1 MAGNDFGGFGS
12 GFGQG
17 STPPQAPG
25 FEQMNQE
32 FYQSAQQP
40 YQGQG
45 FGQPQYSGFEQNQG
59 FGQPDLQGFEQP
71 AQGFGQPDQGF
82 GQPAQGFGKPDQG
95 FGQPAQGFGQP
106 DQGFGQPAQGFGQPD
121 QGFEQPAQGFGQPAQ
136 GMGGHTPPPG
146 WANPSAPTDPFGGVS
161 QPRQQA
167 EPELRWWQKGARVFL
182 IGGAA
187 VLILAILVF
196 VIATNLNKRSVENPP
211 AVNLPQIE
219 QSQVEQPQV
228 EQPQVEQPQA
238 EQPQVEQPQT
248 PVTPQ
253 PDPKQWQLIG
263 NTNGYDFVETRLG
276 EFVVKDLQLYFRND
290 GGVQVRSV
298 AVGTL
303 DGYPGVYEVEVP
315 RSAALFD
322 SITVGYKFIVSFD
335 VYKAADSKDIFI
347 ENIRPEK

>member
-1 MAGNDFGGFGS
+1 MAGNDFRGFGS

-59 FGQPDLQGFEQP
+59 FGQPDQVEQP
-71 AQGFGQPDQGF
+71 AQGFGQPDQV
-82 GQPAQGFGKPDQG
+82 
-95 FGQPAQGFGQP
+95 
-106 DQGFGQPAQGFGQPD
+106 
-121 QGFEQPAQGFGQPAQ
+121 EQPAQGFGQSDQ

-146 WANPSAPTDPFGGVS
+146 WANPSAPTDPFGQSGITAPFGQDPFGGVS
-161 QPRQQA
+161 QPRQQV
-167 EPELRWWQKGARVFL
+167 EPELKWWQKGARVFL

-211 AVNLPQIE
+211 DVDI
-219 QSQVEQPQV
+219 SQNEQPQI
-228 EQPQVEQPQA
+228 QPQQT
-238 EQPQVEQPQT
+238 QT

-263 NTNGYDFVETRLG
+263 STNGYDFVETRLG

-322 SITVGYKFIVSFD
+322 RITVGYKFIVSFD

>member
-1 MAGNDFGGFGS
+1 MAGNDFGGL
-12 GFGQG
+12 GQG

-45 FGQPQYSGFEQNQG
+45 FGQP
-59 FGQPDLQGFEQP
+59 DLQGFGYQD
-71 AQGFGQPDQGF
+71 QGFGQPDQGF
-82 GQPAQGFGKPDQG
+82 GQPD
-95 FGQPAQGFGQP
+95 
-106 DQGFGQPAQGFGQPD
+106 
-121 QGFEQPAQGFGQPAQ
+121 Q

-161 QPRQQA
+161 QPRQQV
-167 EPELRWWQKGARVFL
+167 EPELKWWQKGARVFL

-211 AVNLPQIE
+211 DVDI
-219 QSQVEQPQV
+219 SQNEQPQI
-228 EQPQVEQPQA
+228 QPQQT
-238 EQPQVEQPQT
+238 QT

-263 NTNGYDFVETRLG
+263 STNGYDFVETRLG

-322 SITVGYKFIVSFD
+322 RITVGYKFIVSFD

-347 ENIRPEK
+347 ENVRPEK

>member
-1 MAGNDFGGFGS
+1 MAGNDFGGL
-12 GFGQG
+12 GQG

-45 FGQPQYSGFEQNQG
+45 FGQP
-59 FGQPDLQGFEQP
+59 DLQGFGYQD
-71 AQGFGQPDQGF
+71 QGFGQPDQGF
-82 GQPAQGFGKPDQG
+82 GQPD
-95 FGQPAQGFGQP
+95 QGFGQP
-106 DQGFGQPAQGFGQPD
+106 DQG
-121 QGFEQPAQGFGQPAQ
+121 
-136 GMGGHTPPPG
+136 MGGYTPPPG

-167 EPELRWWQKGARVFL
+167 EPELKWWQKGARVFL

-187 VLILAILVF
+187 ILILAILVF

-211 AVNLPQIE
+211 AVDLPQI
-219 QSQVEQPQV
+219 
-228 EQPQVEQPQA
+228 EQPQA
-238 EQPQVEQPQT
+238 EQPQTPVVEQPQTQPQQPEPPQPQT

-322 SITVGYKFIVSFD
+322 RITVGYKFIVSFD

>member
-1 MAGNDFGGFGS
+1 MAGNDFRGFGS

-17 STPPQAPG
+17 STLPQAPG

-59 FGQPDLQGFEQP
+59 FGQPD
-71 AQGFGQPDQGF
+71 
-82 GQPAQGFGKPDQG
+82 QG

-106 DQGFGQPAQGFGQPD
+106 D
-121 QGFEQPAQGFGQPAQ
+121 Q

-167 EPELRWWQKGARVFL
+167 EPELKWWQKGARVFL

-211 AVNLPQIE
+211 AVDLPQIE
-219 QSQVEQPQV
+219 QSQAEQPQA
-228 EQPQVEQPQA
+228 EQPQAEQPQA

-253 PDPKQWQLIG
+253 PDPKQWQPIG

-315 RSAALFD
+315 RSAVLFD
-322 SITVGYKFIVSFD
+322 SITVGYRFIVSFD

>member
-59 FGQPDLQGFEQP
+59 FGQPDLQGFGYQ
-71 AQGFGQPDQGF
+71 D
-82 GQPAQGFGKPDQG
+82 
-95 FGQPAQGFGQP
+95 
-106 DQGFGQPAQGFGQPD
+106 
-121 QGFEQPAQGFGQPAQ
+121 Q

-167 EPELRWWQKGARVFL
+167 EPELKWWQKGARVFL

-187 VLILAILVF
+187 ALILAILVF

-211 AVNLPQIE
+211 AVDLPQI
-219 QSQVEQPQV
+219 EQPQV
-228 EQPQVEQPQA
+228 EQPQVEQPQTPVV
-238 EQPQVEQPQT
+238 EQPQTQPQQPEPQQPQT

-322 SITVGYKFIVSFD
+322 KITVGYKFIVSFD

>member
-1 MAGNDFGGFGS
+1 MAGNDFRGFGS

-32 FYQSAQQP
+32 FYQSAQQS

-59 FGQPDLQGFEQP
+59 FGQP
-71 AQGFGQPDQGF
+71 AQGFGQPD
-82 GQPAQGFGKPDQG
+82 
-95 FGQPAQGFGQP
+95 
-106 DQGFGQPAQGFGQPD
+106 
-121 QGFEQPAQGFGQPAQ
+121 Q

-146 WANPSAPTDPFGGVS
+146 WANPSAPTDPFGQSGITAPFGQDPFGGVS
-161 QPRQQA
+161 QPRQQV
-167 EPELRWWQKGARVFL
+167 EPELKWWQKGARVFL

-211 AVNLPQIE
+211 DVDI
-219 QSQVEQPQV
+219 SQNEQPQI
-228 EQPQVEQPQA
+228 QPQQT
-238 EQPQVEQPQT
+238 QT

-263 NTNGYDFVETRLG
+263 STNGYDFVETRLG

-322 SITVGYKFIVSFD
+322 RITVGYRFIVSFD

>member
-1 MAGNDFGGFGS
+1 
-12 GFGQG
+12 
-17 STPPQAPG
+17 
-25 FEQMNQE
+25 MNQE

-59 FGQPDLQGFEQP
+59 FGQPDQG
-71 AQGFGQPDQGF
+71 
-82 GQPAQGFGKPDQG
+82 
-95 FGQPAQGFGQP
+95 
-106 DQGFGQPAQGFGQPD
+106 GQPAQGFGQPD

-228 EQPQVEQPQA
+228 EQPQVEQPQ
-238 EQPQVEQPQT
+238 T

-263 NTNGYDFVETRLG
+263 STNGYDFVETRLG

-322 SITVGYKFIVSFD
+322 RITVGYKFIVSFD

>member
-1 MAGNDFGGFGS
+1 MAGNDFGGL
-12 GFGQG
+12 GQG

-59 FGQPDLQGFEQP
+59 FGQPDQGGQPAQGFGQPDQVEQP
-71 AQGFGQPDQGF
+71 AQGFGQPDQGMV
-82 GQPAQGFGKPDQG
+82 GY
-95 FGQPAQGFGQP
+95 
-106 DQGFGQPAQGFGQPD
+106 
-121 QGFEQPAQGFGQPAQ
+121 
-136 GMGGHTPPPG
+136 TPPPG
-146 WANPSAPTDPFGGVS
+146 WANPSAPTDPFGQSGTTAPFGQDPFGGVS
-161 QPRQQA
+161 QPRQQV
-167 EPELRWWQKGARVFL
+167 EPELKWWQKGARVFL

-196 VIATNLNKRSVENPP
+196 VIAMNLNKRSVENPP
-211 AVNLPQIE
+211 AVDLPQIE
-219 QSQVEQPQV
+219 QSQAEQPQA
-228 EQPQVEQPQA
+228 EQPQAEQPQA

-263 NTNGYDFVETRLG
+263 STDGYDFVETRLG

-298 AVGTL
+298 AMGTL

-322 SITVGYKFIVSFD
+322 RITVGYKFIVSFD

>member
-25 FEQMNQE
+25 FEQ
-32 FYQSAQQP
+32 
-40 YQGQG
+40 
-45 FGQPQYSGFEQNQG
+45 NQG
-59 FGQPDLQGFEQP
+59 FGQPDLQGFGYQ
-71 AQGFGQPDQGF
+71 D
-82 GQPAQGFGKPDQG
+82 
-95 FGQPAQGFGQP
+95 
-106 DQGFGQPAQGFGQPD
+106 QGFGQPD
-121 QGFEQPAQGFGQPAQ
+121 QGFEQPAQGFGQPDQ

-146 WANPSAPTDPFGGVS
+146 WANPSAPTDLFGGVS

-167 EPELRWWQKGARVFL
+167 EPELKWWQKGARIFL

-211 AVNLPQIE
+211 AVDLPQIEQPQVE

-228 EQPQVEQPQA
+228 EQPQVEQPQTPVV
-238 EQPQVEQPQT
+238 EQPQTQPQQPEPQQPQT

-290 GGVQVRSV
+290 DGGVQVRSV

-315 RSAALFD
+315 RTAALFD
-322 SITVGYKFIVSFD
+322 RITVGYKFIVSFD
-335 VYKAADSKDIFI
+335 VYKADDSKDIFI

>member
-1 MAGNDFGGFGS
+1 
-12 GFGQG
+12 
-17 STPPQAPG
+17 
-25 FEQMNQE
+25 
-32 FYQSAQQP
+32 
-40 YQGQG
+40 
-45 FGQPQYSGFEQNQG
+45 
-59 FGQPDLQGFEQP
+59 L
-71 AQGFGQPDQGF
+71 
-82 GQPAQGFGKPDQG
+82 K
-95 FGQPAQGFGQP
+95 
-106 DQGFGQPAQGFGQPD
+106 
-121 QGFEQPAQGFGQPAQ
+121 
-136 GMGGHTPPPG
+136 
-146 WANPSAPTDPFGGVS
+146 
-161 QPRQQA
+161 
-167 EPELRWWQKGARVFL
+167 WWQKGARVFL

-211 AVNLPQIE
+211 DVDI
-219 QSQVEQPQV
+219 SQNEQPQI
-228 EQPQVEQPQA
+228 QPQQT
-238 EQPQVEQPQT
+238 QT

-263 NTNGYDFVETRLG
+263 STNGYDFVETRLG

-322 SITVGYKFIVSFD
+322 RITVGYKFIVSFD

-347 ENIRPEK
+347 ENVRPEK

>member
-1 MAGNDFGGFGS
+1 MAGNDFRGFGS

-45 FGQPQYSGFEQNQG
+45 FGQP
-59 FGQPDLQGFEQP
+59 DLQGFGYQ
-71 AQGFGQPDQGF
+71 D
-82 GQPAQGFGKPDQG
+82 
-95 FGQPAQGFGQP
+95 
-106 DQGFGQPAQGFGQPD
+106 QGFGQPD
-121 QGFEQPAQGFGQPAQ
+121 QGFEQPAQGFGQPDQ

-167 EPELRWWQKGARVFL
+167 EPELKWWQKGARIFL

-187 VLILAILVF
+187 VLILVILVF

-211 AVNLPQIE
+211 AVDLPQI
-219 QSQVEQPQV
+219 
-228 EQPQVEQPQA
+228 EQPQA
-238 EQPQVEQPQT
+238 EQPQTPVVEQPQT
-248 PVTPQ
+248 QPQQPDPQQPQTPQ

-298 AVGTL
+298 AMGTL

-322 SITVGYKFIVSFD
+322 RITVGYKFIVSFD

>member
-1 MAGNDFGGFGS
+1 MAGNDFRGFGS

-59 FGQPDLQGFEQP
+59 FGQPDQGGQPAQGFGQPDQVEQP
-71 AQGFGQPDQGF
+71 AQGFGQPDQG
-82 GQPAQGFGKPDQG
+82 
-95 FGQPAQGFGQP
+95 
-106 DQGFGQPAQGFGQPD
+106 
-121 QGFEQPAQGFGQPAQ
+121 
-136 GMGGHTPPPG
+136 MVGHTPPPG
-146 WANPSAPTDPFGGVS
+146 WANPSAPTDPFGQSGTTAPFGQDPFGGVS
-161 QPRQQA
+161 QPRQQV
-167 EPELRWWQKGARVFL
+167 EPELKWWQKGARVFL

-196 VIATNLNKRSVENPP
+196 VIAMNLNKRSVENPP
-211 AVNLPQIE
+211 AVDLPQIE
-219 QSQVEQPQV
+219 QSQAEQPQV
-228 EQPQVEQPQA
+228 EQPQAEQPQA

-263 NTNGYDFVETRLG
+263 STDGYDFVETRLG

-303 DGYPGVYEVEVP
+303 DGYLGVYEVEVP

-322 SITVGYKFIVSFD
+322 RITVGYRFIVSFD
-335 VYKAADSKDIFI
+335 VYKAVDSKDIFI

>member
-1 MAGNDFGGFGS
+1 
-12 GFGQG
+12 
-17 STPPQAPG
+17 
-25 FEQMNQE
+25 
-32 FYQSAQQP
+32 
-40 YQGQG
+40 
-45 FGQPQYSGFEQNQG
+45 
-59 FGQPDLQGFEQP
+59 
-71 AQGFGQPDQGF
+71 
-82 GQPAQGFGKPDQG
+82 
-95 FGQPAQGFGQP
+95 
-106 DQGFGQPAQGFGQPD
+106 
-121 QGFEQPAQGFGQPAQ
+121 
-136 GMGGHTPPPG
+136 MGGHTPPPG
-146 WANPSAPTDPFGGVS
+146 WANPSAPTDPFGQSGTTAPFGQDPFGGVS
-161 QPRQQA
+161 QPRQQV
-167 EPELRWWQKGARVFL
+167 EPELKWWQKGARVFL

-211 AVNLPQIE
+211 DVDI
-219 QSQVEQPQV
+219 SQNEQPQI
-228 EQPQVEQPQA
+228 QPQQT
-238 EQPQVEQPQT
+238 QT

-263 NTNGYDFVETRLG
+263 STNGYDFVETRLG

-322 SITVGYKFIVSFD
+322 RITVGYKFIVSFD

-347 ENIRPEK
+347 ENVRPEK

>member
-1 MAGNDFGGFGS
+1 MAGNDFGGFDS
-12 GFGQG
+12 GLGQG

-45 FGQPQYSGFEQNQG
+45 FGQP
-59 FGQPDLQGFEQP
+59 DLQGFGYQ
-71 AQGFGQPDQGF
+71 D
-82 GQPAQGFGKPDQG
+82 
-95 FGQPAQGFGQP
+95 QGFGQP

-121 QGFEQPAQGFGQPAQ
+121 QG
-136 GMGGHTPPPG
+136 MGGHTPPPG
-146 WANPSAPTDPFGGVS
+146 WANPSAPTDPFGQSGTTAPFGQDPFGGVS

-167 EPELRWWQKGARVFL
+167 EPELKWWQKGARVFL

-211 AVNLPQIE
+211 AVDLPQI
-219 QSQVEQPQV
+219 EQPQV
-228 EQPQVEQPQA
+228 EQPQVEQPQTPVV
-238 EQPQVEQPQT
+238 EQPQTQPQQPEPQQPQT

-263 NTNGYDFVETRLG
+263 STNGYDFVETRLG

-322 SITVGYKFIVSFD
+322 RITVGYKFIVSFD

>member
-59 FGQPDLQGFEQP
+59 FGQPDLQGFGYQ
-71 AQGFGQPDQGF
+71 D
-82 GQPAQGFGKPDQG
+82 
-95 FGQPAQGFGQP
+95 
-106 DQGFGQPAQGFGQPD
+106 
-121 QGFEQPAQGFGQPAQ
+121 Q

-167 EPELRWWQKGARVFL
+167 EPELKWWQKGARVFL

-187 VLILAILVF
+187 ALILAILVF

-211 AVNLPQIE
+211 AVDLPQI
-219 QSQVEQPQV
+219 EQPQV
-228 EQPQVEQPQA
+228 EQPQVEQPQTPVV
-238 EQPQVEQPQT
+238 EQPQTQPQQPEPQQPQT

-322 SITVGYKFIVSFD
+322 RITVGYKFIVSFD

-347 ENIRPEK
+347 ENVRPEK

>member
-1 MAGNDFGGFGS
+1 MAGNDFGGL
-12 GFGQG
+12 GQG

-45 FGQPQYSGFEQNQG
+45 FGQP
-59 FGQPDLQGFEQP
+59 D
-71 AQGFGQPDQGF
+71 QGFGQPDQGF
-82 GQPAQGFGKPDQG
+82 GQPD
-95 FGQPAQGFGQP
+95 
-106 DQGFGQPAQGFGQPD
+106 
-121 QGFEQPAQGFGQPAQ
+121 Q

-167 EPELRWWQKGARVFL
+167 EPELKWWQKGARIFL

-187 VLILAILVF
+187 VLILVILVF

-211 AVNLPQIE
+211 AVDLPQI
-219 QSQVEQPQV
+219 
-228 EQPQVEQPQA
+228 EQPQA
-238 EQPQVEQPQT
+238 EQPQTPVVEQPQT
-248 PVTPQ
+248 QPQQPDPQQPQTPQ

-322 SITVGYKFIVSFD
+322 RITVGYKFIVSFD

>member
-1 MAGNDFGGFGS
+1 MAGNDFRGFGS

-59 FGQPDLQGFEQP
+59 FGQPD
-71 AQGFGQPDQGF
+71 
-82 GQPAQGFGKPDQG
+82 
-95 FGQPAQGFGQP
+95 
-106 DQGFGQPAQGFGQPD
+106 
-121 QGFEQPAQGFGQPAQ
+121 Q

-146 WANPSAPTDPFGGVS
+146 WANPSAPTDPFGQSGTTAPFGQDPFGGVS
-161 QPRQQA
+161 QPRQQV
-167 EPELRWWQKGARVFL
+167 EPELKWWQKGARVFL

-196 VIATNLNKRSVENPP
+196 VIAMNLNKRSVENPP
-211 AVNLPQIE
+211 AVDLPQIE
-219 QSQVEQPQV
+219 QSQA
-228 EQPQVEQPQA
+228 EQPQA

-263 NTNGYDFVETRLG
+263 STDGYDFVETRLG

-322 SITVGYKFIVSFD
+322 RITVGYKFIVSFD

-347 ENIRPEK
+347 ENVRPEK

>member
-1 MAGNDFGGFGS
+1 MAGNDFRGFGS

-59 FGQPDLQGFEQP
+59 FGQPD
-71 AQGFGQPDQGF
+71 
-82 GQPAQGFGKPDQG
+82 QG

-106 DQGFGQPAQGFGQPD
+106 D
-121 QGFEQPAQGFGQPAQ
+121 Q

-146 WANPSAPTDPFGGVS
+146 WANPSAPTDPFGQSGTTAPFGQDPFGGVS
-161 QPRQQA
+161 QSRQQV
-167 EPELRWWQKGARVFL
+167 EPELKWWQKGARVFL

-187 VLILAILVF
+187 ILILAILVF

-211 AVNLPQIE
+211 DVDISQIE
-219 QSQVEQPQV
+219 QPQIQPQ
-228 EQPQVEQPQA
+228 QT
-238 EQPQVEQPQT
+238 QT

-263 NTNGYDFVETRLG
+263 STNGYDFVETRLG

-290 GGVQVRSV
+290 GGVQVRSI

-322 SITVGYKFIVSFD
+322 RITVGYKFIVSFD

-347 ENIRPEK
+347 ENVRPEK

>member
-1 MAGNDFGGFGS
+1 MAGNEFRGFGS

-59 FGQPDLQGFEQP
+59 FGQPD
-71 AQGFGQPDQGF
+71 
-82 GQPAQGFGKPDQG
+82 QG

-121 QGFEQPAQGFGQPAQ
+121 QVEQPAQGFGQPDQ

-146 WANPSAPTDPFGGVS
+146 WANPSAPTDPFGQSGTTAPFGQDPFGGVS
-161 QPRQQA
+161 QPRQQV
-167 EPELRWWQKGARVFL
+167 EPELKWWQKGARVFL

-211 AVNLPQIE
+211 DVDI
-219 QSQVEQPQV
+219 SQNEQPQI
-228 EQPQVEQPQA
+228 QPQQT
-238 EQPQVEQPQT
+238 QT

-263 NTNGYDFVETRLG
+263 STNGYDFVETRLG

-322 SITVGYKFIVSFD
+322 RITVGYKFIVSFD

-347 ENIRPEK
+347 ENVRPEK